1 MRNRFT
7 KIRFTSPSVCA
18 SDSDTR
24 RSKGRAKRRLPLAA
38 LLFTFMLLPAS
49 ARAQNTPAPAPQE
62 TPPPPSAP
70 RPVNVPKPVERTLSN
85 GLRVIVIEHH
95 QTPLVAAQL
104 MVRNGGEVDPA
115 DLSGAADMTAS
126 LLTKGTKTR
135 TAPQIAEEI
144 EALGGQLNSN
154 AGWDASRATVNVLA
168 SKAEPAMSILADVV
182 RNPVFKDEEIERLRQ
197 QYLDSLSVGMNNPGQ
212 LAGWVA
218 SRVVFG
224 DSPYG
229 HPVSGTPESIP
240 RIKREDIVALHDKYY
255 RPDNAVLVIGGDIKA
270 ADAFRIAEKTFGD
283 WAKPSTPLPSA
294 QVKTAAAQ
302 GAGAQRVV
310 VVDMPGA
317 GQAAVLFARRGI
329 ARTDPDFYTGIVAN
343 SVLTG
348 YSGRLNEEI
357 RIKRGLSYGAGSN
370 LQVRR
375 DVGPFVASAQTKNQ
389 TGADVASLLMTEMT
403 RLSSEPVADAEL
415 TTRKATLIGGF
426 GRSLE
431 TTEGLVGQ
439 IASLALYG
447 LDLGDLNRYISSVEA
462 VTPAQIQKFAGSRLG
477 VRDADIVIV
486 GDAKDFIEPLRKQF
500 PNVEVIKRDELDLN
514 RATLHKSAAGAAT
527 K

>member
-1 MRNRFT
+1 
-7 KIRFTSPSVCA
+7 
-18 SDSDTR
+18 
-24 RSKGRAKRRLPLAA
+24 
-38 LLFTFMLLPAS
+38 
-49 ARAQNTPAPAPQE
+49 
-62 TPPPPSAP
+62 
-70 RPVNVPKPVERTLSN
+70 
-85 GLRVIVIEHH
+85 
-95 QTPLVAAQL
+95 
-104 MVRNGGEVDPA
+104 
-115 DLSGAADMTAS
+115 
-126 LLTKGTKTR
+126 
-135 TAPQIAEEI
+135 
-144 EALGGQLNSN
+144 
-154 AGWDASRATVNVLA
+154 
-168 SKAEPAMSILADVV
+168 

-197 QYLDSLSVGMNNPGQ
+197 QYLDNLSVGMNNPGQ

-224 DSPYG
+224 NGPYG
-229 HPVSGTPESIP
+229 HPVSGTNESIA
-240 RIKREDIVALHDKYY
+240 RIKRDDIVALHDRFY
-255 RPDNAVLVIGGDIKA
+255 RPDNAVLVIGGDIKDA
-270 ADAFRIAEKTFGD
+270 EAFRIAEKLFGD
-283 WAKPSTPLPSA
+283 WTMSDAARTIASGVPTKPSAS
-294 QVKTAAAQ
+294 TAAAQ
-302 GAGAQRVV
+302 PKQRVV

-329 ARTDPDFYTGIVAN
+329 ARTDPDFYSGIVAN

-357 RIKRGLSYGAGSN
+357 RIKRGLSYGAGSS

-375 DVGPFVASAQTKNQ
+375 DAGPFVASAQTKNQ

-403 RLSSEPVADAEL
+403 RLSSEPVAEAEL

-426 GRSLE
+426 GRTLE

-447 LDLGDLNRYISSVEA
+447 LDLGETNRYIASVQA
-462 VTPAQIQKFAGSRLG
+462 VTSAQIQKFAGSRLG
-477 VRDADIVIV
+477 VKDADLVIV

-514 RATLHKSAAGAAT
+514 SAMLRRAAAGAAT